1 MSENVKTWF
10 EEYNALMPRIK
21 ELAPNA
27 VNGFAALFGKVM
39 AEGALTVLQK
49 ELIAIGIAAAI
60 QCEPCIRLH
69 VKKCLEAGAT
79 SEQIMEA
86 VSVAVVMAG
95 GPAYTHLGMVV
106 ETLDALQK

>member
-1 MSENVKTWF
+1 MSEDVKTWF
-10 EEYNALMPRIK
+10 EDYNALMPRVK

-27 VNGFAALFGKVM
+27 INGFAGLFGKVM
-39 AEGALTVLQK
+39 AAGAVSVLEK
-49 ELIAIGIAAAI
+49 ELIAIGIATAI

-79 SEQIMEA
+79 REQIMEA
-86 VSVAVVMAG
+86 VSVAVMMAG

>member
-1 MSENVKTWF
+1 MSEDAKTF
-10 EEYNALMPRIK
+10 FKEFDAAMPKVK

-27 VNGFAALFGKVM
+27 INGFMGLFAKVM
-39 AEGALTVLQK
+39 APGTLTVLEK
-49 ELIAIGIAAAI
+49 ELVAVGIATAI

-69 VKKCLEAGAT
+69 VKKCLEAGAIR
-79 SEQIMEA
+79 EQVMEA
-86 VSVAVVMAG
+86 VSVSVMMAG

>member
-1 MSENVKTWF
+1 MSTDVKKWF
-10 EEYNALMPRIK
+10 EEYDALVPRVR

-27 VNGFAALFGKVM
+27 INGFAGLFGKVM
-39 AEGALTVLQK
+39 AAGTITVLEK
-49 ELIAIGIAAAI
+49 ELIAIGIATAI

-79 SEQIMEA
+79 PEQVMEA
-86 VSVAVVMAG
+86 VSVAVMMAG

-106 ETLDALQK
+106 ETLDGLKK